1 MSERRKLRLM
11 REALGAD
18 DGTVPG
24 AESQLRAMGIVALVL
39 FVVLFSGTF
48 QA

>member
-1 MSERRKLRLM
+1 MSERRKLRLT
-11 REALGAD
+11 REALGNQDPAM
-18 DGTVPG
+18 PG
-24 AESQLRAMGIVALVL
+24 AEGQVRAMAIVALVL